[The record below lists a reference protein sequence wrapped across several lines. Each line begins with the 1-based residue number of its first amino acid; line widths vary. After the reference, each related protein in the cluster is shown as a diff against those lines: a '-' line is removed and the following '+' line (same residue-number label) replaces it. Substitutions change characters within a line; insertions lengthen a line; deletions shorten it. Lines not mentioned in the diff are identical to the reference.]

1 MLDFSH
7 ETVGLRMNTEMK
19 NNGFEIDPES
29 VAFDIDGV
37 VADTMGLF
45 LDIARQEYGI
55 KGVSK
60 EDITCYTLEECI
72 GIEPEIIGSIIE
84 KLLNGDYEVPLRPI
98 AGAPETL
105 AKLAEFRG
113 PLLFVTAR
121 PFVGPIRNWLLDT
134 IPGLVPEKLEIVAT
148 GAFEAKTDILLER
161 KKTCFVEDR
170 LETCYPLEVAGITPV
185 LYRQPWNR
193 EAHPFVEVGDW
204 RELESL
210 IRF

>member
-7 ETVGLRMNTEMK
+7 ETVGSGMNAGKK

-55 KGVSK
+55 DGISQD
-60 EDITCYTLEECI
+60 DITCYTLEECVD
-72 GIEPEIIGSIIE
+72 IEPDIIDGIIG
-84 KLLNGDYEVPLRPI
+84 KLLDGNYKVPLRPI
-98 AGAPETL
+98 DGAPDVL
-105 AKLAEFRG
+105 ARLSELRE

-121 PFVGPIRNWLLDT
+121 PFAGPIRDWLLDT
-134 IPGLVPEKLEIVAT
+134 IPVIVPERIEIIAT
-148 GAFEAKTDILLER
+148 GTFEAKTQVLLER
-161 KKTCFVEDR
+161 KKTCFIEDR
-170 LETCYPLEVAGITPV
+170 LETCYPLEGAGITPV
-185 LYRQPWNR
+185 LYRQPWHR
-193 EAHPFVEVGDW
+193 EAHPFVEVGSW